1 MIGAGLRQQKRADAE
16 PGACF
21 STSNGRAPQRGLT
34 LFGHDAGNRKQ
45 NPLKP
50 TAVVKAM
57 LCSGPSRIRYVQKR
71 LPPLSFA

>member
-34 LFGHDAGNRKQ
+34 LFGHDTGNRKQ

-50 TAVVKAM
+50 TAVVKEM
-57 LCSGPSRIRYVQKR
+57 LCSGADFR
-71 LPPLSFA
+71 PLRKEILRANVR